1 MVVSEMAGER
11 SFARAV
17 GVIVVLE
24 LWDTKLVE
32 IQGDGEDDARSET
45 APWGCLHQWTHLI
58 IPIRFSKRL

>member
-11 SFARAV
+11 SFARVV

-32 IQGDGEDDARSET
+32 IQGDGVDDAR
-45 APWGCLHQWTHLI
+45 
-58 IPIRFSKRL
+58 F